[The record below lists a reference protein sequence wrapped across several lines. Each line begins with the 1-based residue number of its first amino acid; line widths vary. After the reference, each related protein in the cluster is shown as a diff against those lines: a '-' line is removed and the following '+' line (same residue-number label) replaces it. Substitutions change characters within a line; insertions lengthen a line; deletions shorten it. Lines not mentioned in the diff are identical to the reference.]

1 MTWSRDDAKLD
12 RVRAL
17 MADEGIDALV
27 VRAPDNVLYL
37 TNFWSMKGYDACVF
51 PREGEPVLIC
61 LEASAEDAARTAWTS
76 EIRYVRGYDETD
88 PRPVPARTLD
98 AAIDASR
105 QYARIGLELS
115 LGTQASD
122 RMVGEPTTFTKA
134 WFDAFSDAADAAP
147 LLARARMLKT
157 EQEIARLRIANEIAC
172 QAMHHV
178 RRKLEPGM
186 KESEAAAIWQGY
198 VHGQGTA
205 RDDVEL
211 ALPFSLVWAGKGIKT
226 FTATSDLPV
235 VEGEPVLFEIW
246 VCADGYWADH
256 TKNLVLGELQGRV
269 RRARRETAGCVHR
282 RHVPAIRR
290 GHSMAD
296 LDRSVR
302 ERIAELGY
310 PGTALASDLPRRRRA
325 RTRAA
330 VSAPGRRR
338 HVRGEHGARGRAGR
352 VLGRR
357 RRSARR
363 GQLPRHRGRAR
374 EAVGVSRRD
383 RPLLTGEIWTGAL
396 NDAYR
401 VGGSVGLYD
410 TTLRDGE
417 QTVGVVLDPEQKL
430 EIAKLLDELGV
441 DRIEAGF
448 PRVSQDDW
456 DAVKLI
462 SAAGLRAQ
470 IWGFSRAVPA
480 DLEALVELGVPA
492 SVIESPISDLKLNA
506 IGVDREKMLE
516 RITSAMRFAADH
528 GILAAFFGV
537 DSTRAEPDFYERVY
551 KSAVEAGAREVV
563 VVDTLGI
570 ASPEAVADLV
580 GKTVEWVGPDV
591 PVHFHGH
598 NDFGLATASAV
609 AAVRAGARWVQGTI
623 NGMGERAGNANLGE
637 VALTLR
643 ALYGV
648 ESNLRLDR
656 IRDVSASVQAL
667 SGYALEPWKPV
678 TGETLFRRESGAVA
692 SQFHDPPS
700 IEPYSSALVAAE
712 RGIVLGKKSGLDSIR
727 IKAEELG
734 LDVPEA
740 ARAELLAKV
749 KALGTRKRGLVTDDE
764 FRELAGG

>member
-1 MTWSRDDAKLD
+1 MGSCA
-12 RVRAL
+12 
-17 MADEGIDALV
+17 
-27 VRAPDNVLYL
+27 
-37 TNFWSMKGYDACVF
+37 
-51 PREGEPVLIC
+51 
-61 LEASAEDAARTAWTS
+61 
-76 EIRYVRGYDETD
+76 
-88 PRPVPARTLD
+88 
-98 AAIDASR
+98 
-105 QYARIGLELS
+105 
-115 LGTQASD
+115 
-122 RMVGEPTTFTKA
+122 
-134 WFDAFSDAADAAP
+134 
-147 LLARARMLKT
+147 
-157 EQEIARLRIANEIAC
+157 
-172 QAMHHV
+172 
-178 RRKLEPGM
+178 
-186 KESEAAAIWQGY
+186 
-198 VHGQGTA
+198 
-205 RDDVEL
+205 
-211 ALPFSLVWAGKGIKT
+211 
-226 FTATSDLPV
+226 
-235 VEGEPVLFEIW
+235 VEGGL
-246 VCADGYWADH
+246 
-256 TKNLVLGELQGRV
+256 
-269 RRARRETAGCVHR
+269 
-282 RHVPAIRR
+282 
-290 GHSMAD
+290 
-296 LDRSVR
+296 
-302 ERIAELGY
+302 
-310 PGTALASDLPRRRRA
+310 
-325 RTRAA
+325 
-330 VSAPGRRR
+330 
-338 HVRGEHGARGRAGR
+338 
-352 VLGRR
+352 
-357 RRSARR
+357 
-363 GQLPRHRGRAR
+363 
-374 EAVGVSRRD
+374 
-383 RPLLTGEIWTGAL
+383 LLTGEIWTGAL

-401 VGGSVGLYD
+401 LGGSVGLYD

-430 EIAKLLDELGV
+430 EIAKLLDELGI

-448 PRVSQDDW
+448 PRVSKDDW

-506 IGVDREKMLE
+506 IGVDREKMLD
-516 RITSAMRFAADH
+516 RITSAMRFAADN

-609 AAVRAGARWVQGTI
+609 AAVGAGARWIQGTI

-656 IRDVSASVQAL
+656 IRDVAASVQAL

-700 IEPYSSALVAAE
+700 IEPYSSTLVAAE

-734 LDVPEA
+734 VDVPEA
-740 ARAELLAKV
+740 ARVELLAKV
-749 KALGTRKRGLVTDDE
+749 KELGTRKRGLVTDEE
-764 FRELAGG
+764 FRELADG